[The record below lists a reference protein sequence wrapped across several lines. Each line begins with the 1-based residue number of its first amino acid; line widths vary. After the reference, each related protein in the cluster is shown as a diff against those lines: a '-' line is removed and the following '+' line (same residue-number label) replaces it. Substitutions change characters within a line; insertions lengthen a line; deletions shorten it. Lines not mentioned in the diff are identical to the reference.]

1 MNGRLAPGTTGRTGS
16 GTEANIMAAEENGL
30 NVSVGDFVQVKI
42 FSEYDDSRYMVK
54 VVGYVPGI
62 SLMVSTPST
71 HGKPLLLRDGQ
82 LMTVRLL
89 SGNNAYG
96 FESTILRTSLRPFPY
111 LHLAYPKEFE
121 SMVVRKAP
129 RARVRVIASAINE
142 NQAAAQKD
150 PYSIIIADLS
160 INGAMLESGMPM
172 GEVGDRLK
180 IRAKLAVA
188 DVEGY
193 LQTTGTLRNIRERRP
208 AEGEAAVYCHG
219 LEFEP
224 LESAERLLLHGFVYE
239 QIVLGNAG

>member
-1 MNGRLAPGTTGRTGS
+1 
-16 GTEANIMAAEENGL
+16 MAATNDSL

-42 FSEYDDSRYMVK
+42 FSEYDDTRYMVK
-54 VVGYVPGI
+54 VVGYVPGV
-62 SLMVSTPST
+62 SLMVNTPST
-71 HGKPLLLRDGQ
+71 NGKPLLLREGQ

-111 LHLAYPKEFE
+111 LHLAYPKEYE

-129 RARVRVIASAINE
+129 RARVRVIASAVNE
-142 NQAAAQKD
+142 SQATDQKD

-160 INGAMLESGMPM
+160 INGAMLEAAVPM
-172 GEVGDRLK
+172 GEVGDRLR

-193 LQTTGTLRNIRERRP
+193 LQTTGTLRNVRERRLP
-208 AEGEAAVYCHG
+208 EGGAAVFCHG
-219 LEFEP
+219 LEFDP
-224 LESAERLLLHGFVYE
+224 LESADRLLLHGFVYE